1 MGVIYISILLGGFAQ
16 DNVGALLA
24 TENITSCLM
33 ENSGLSVSA
42 SGILISNP
50 YGGIV
55 FVAEPR
61 CGVRLSSLSLS
72 LSYLFSPSNLNGLSL
87 SLSASWVFRPLERLY
102 VRPRVSVLGPSTFFP
117 QDIYSTYKL
126 NLTGAAGVDA
136 VYDPFKGAV
145 IRPVGSLGATAGY
158 AWGTIFSSAT
168 DHEEPLEGFGYAG
181 TATLGLVYTSKRMS
195 ASLEAR
201 ASYGGRFVPQVTVS
215 VSW

>member
-24 TENITSCLM
+24 TDNVSSSLM
-33 ENSGLSVSA
+33 QNNGFSVSA

-61 CGVRLSSLSLS
+61 FAVRLSSLSLS
-72 LSYLFSPSNLNGLSL
+72 LGYLFSPSNLNGIPL
-87 SLSASWVFRPLERLY
+87 SLSASWVFRPLERFC
-102 VRPRVSVLGPSTFFP
+102 VRPRVSVLGPSVFFP
-117 QDIYSTYKL
+117 EDIYSTYRL

-145 IRPVGSLGATAGY
+145 VRPVGSLGATAGY
-158 AWGTIFSSAT
+158 AWGAIYSSAT
-168 DHEEPLEGFGYAG
+168 DHEEPLDGFGYAG
-181 TATLGLVYTSKRMS
+181 SATLGLVYSASRMS

-201 ASYGGRFVPQVTVS
+201 ASYGGRFIPQVTVS
-215 VSW
+215 ILW